1 MVHKEAVGFYLTVS
15 LQEQP
20 ITLAKDQ
27 DYVVFYEHVD
37 VVMLKTDL

>member
-1 MVHKEAVGFYLTVS
+1 MVYKEAVGFYSSVS

-20 ITLAKDQ
+20 IALAKDQ